1 MNGTYS
7 LFLIHL
13 YEPFK
18 LVDSLRGYTNRSKID
33 AYPPKFNIE
42 ARPRGMIDGDVESL
56 LVYIQ
61 FKTYE

>member
-13 YEPFK
+13 YEPLK
-18 LVDSLRGYTNRSKID
+18 LIYSLRGYTNRSKID